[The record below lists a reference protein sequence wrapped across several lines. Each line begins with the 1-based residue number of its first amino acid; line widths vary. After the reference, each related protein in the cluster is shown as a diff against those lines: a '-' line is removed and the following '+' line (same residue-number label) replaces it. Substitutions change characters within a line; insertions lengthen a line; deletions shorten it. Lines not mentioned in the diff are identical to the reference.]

1 MAGTREADCLCLVPM
16 QPTEDGIL
24 WHATK
29 LRTKTCLHLDTVV
42 VVMLM
47 VCHMCLCLPHRHA
60 LGVSWISQAMRCSV
74 HRFLNALWAAAG
86 SECITLLTNAEGLFL
101 FS

>member
-60 LGVSWISQAMRCSV
+60 IGRFMDQSGHAMQCVSVPERIV
-74 HRFLNALWAAAG
+74 G
-86 SECITLLTNAEGLFL
+86 SSRLRMHHPSGKC
-101 FS
+101 